1 MSAMLFKLP
10 IHATPGAR
18 RTEAAGAHGAALRV
32 RLAAPPVDGKA
43 NAALIDWAARAFG
56 VPKASVQLLHGAAG
70 RQKTLGI
77 TLADEKALQA
87 AQVLVAAW
95 MKPDA

>member
-1 MSAMLFKLP
+1 MKR
-10 IHATPGAR
+10 AR
-18 RTEAAGAHGAALRV
+18 PARHERHTFQTAHPRHPR

-43 NAALIDWAARAFG
+43 NAALSDWAARAFR

>member
-10 IHATPGAR
+10 IHAT
-18 RTEAAGAHGAALRV
+18 
-32 RLAAPPVDGKA
+32 
-43 NAALIDWAARAFG
+43 IDWAARAFG
-56 VPKASVQLLHGAAG
+56 GPKASVQLLHGAAG

-87 AQVLVAAW
+87 AQALVAAW